1 MTETLARLE
10 SEVEEAR
17 AKLARDLALLRTPQT
32 YREFGEDLKSEAQ
45 FAVQRVV
52 EDLKSRAAANPTAV
66 LAIGAGIGWRL
77 FKHPPI
83 AAALIGA
90 GVLGLWRTK
99 AVHVNEGDFLTTAQG
114 RLREQVGEA
123 MDTVK
128 DYAVETAESARD
140 TAASY
145 ARSARDS
152 IQELAASAAET
163 AGEAVGDAREAA
175 AEIPDRAI
183 NAAERTTSQVRR
195 AIADEN
201 FRDQILLGAA
211 GLAVT
216 AALGIAYRRQT
227 SDHVGRET

>member
-1 MTETLARLE
+1 MTEALARLE
-10 SEVEEAR
+10 TEVVEAR

-52 EDLKSRAAANPTAV
+52 DDLKSRAAANPTAV
-66 LAIGAGIGWRL
+66 LAIGAGLGWRL

-99 AVHVNEGDFLTTAQG
+99 AVHVNEGDFLTTAHG

-128 DYAVETAESARD
+128 DYAVETAESVGE

-145 ARSARDS
+145 ARSARES

-163 AGEAVGDAREAA
+163 AGEAVGNAREAA
-175 AEIPDRAI
+175 AEMPDRAI

-195 AIADEN
+195 ATADEN
-201 FRDQILLGAA
+201 FRDQMLLGAA

-227 SDHVGRET
+227 SEHVGRET